1 MREFF
6 RDIRFWFRLQYKRAQ
21 LLFRKAV
28 RFFAVDLWDI
38 NEDRATLSKWK
49 TRLIVDLRIIFV
61 LILSFSRRRIAFQA
75 TSLAFRTILALVPL
89 LAVILYVLGQFGL
102 AEMIE
107 GFICSHMSDS
117 GISDML
123 MKAANNLVRTST
135 TSLFGFIST
144 FSFFWILIFTF
155 LQVVRVFDNV
165 WGNVRKRSIGRN
177 LLLVLLMIVVAPVVI
192 LIFVAGFLLVSRV
205 TAEIHVDSAFHT
217 FMNWFTL
224 GALVVVILS
233 LLYKF
238 IPSVKVR
245 YRYALRSA
253 IISGTV
259 FTLLQYLYFGTQVFL
274 TGLSGVYGY
283 FAAIPLF
290 MLWLNLGWNVILYGA
305 GLTYAIQAVR
315 HKDVSVQEL
324 EDFTSRLR
332 ERFQQQ
338 PCK

>member
-6 RDIRFWFRLQYKRAQ
+6 RDIRFWFRLQFKRIR
-21 LLFRKAV
+21 LIIRRLV
-28 RFFAVDLWDI
+28 RFFAMDLWDI

-49 TRLIVDLRIIFV
+49 TRLLVDLRIIFV
-61 LILSFSRRRIAFQA
+61 LVLSFSRRRIAYQA
-75 TSLAFRTILALVPL
+75 TSLAFRTILAMVPF
-89 LAVILYVLGQFGL
+89 LAVILFILSQMGFGGIL
-102 AEMIE
+102 E
-107 GFICSHMSDS
+107 GFITSHLSDTGISHM
-117 GISDML
+117 L
-123 MKAANNLVRTST
+123 VRAADNLVRTST

-144 FSFFWILIFTF
+144 FSFFWILIVTF
-155 LQVVRVFDNV
+155 MQVVRVFDNV
-165 WGNVRKRSIGRN
+165 WGNVRKRSWGRN
-177 LLLVLLMIVVAPVVI
+177 MLLVFLMILMAPMFI
-192 LIFVAGFLLVSRV
+192 LVFIGGFLLIGQV
-205 TAEIHVDSAFHT
+205 TETLVGASAPLHT
-217 FMNWFTL
+217 FLNWFTL
-224 GALVVVILS
+224 GLLVILILS

-238 IPSVKVR
+238 IPSVKVH

-315 HKDVSVQEL
+315 RKDVSVKEL
-324 EDFTSRLR
+324 EEFTARVR
-332 ERFQQQ
+332 ERIET
-338 PCK
+338 PS